1 MENEEKMA
9 LLLGR
14 ITEDLEREM
23 REEWMSVAIV
33 EEVMYE
39 VHGGRGQKNWFVAD
53 SYHAHT
59 HGAPNG
65 LNHSTIIPGSIRN
78 T

>member
-1 MENEEKMA
+1 MA

-23 REEWMSVAIV
+23 RDEWMSVAIV
-33 EEVMYE
+33 ENVM
-39 VHGGRGQKNWFVAD
+39 HGGRGQRNWFVAD
-53 SYHAHT
+53 SCHAHT

-65 LNHSTIIPGSIRN
+65 LNHSTII
-78 T
+78 